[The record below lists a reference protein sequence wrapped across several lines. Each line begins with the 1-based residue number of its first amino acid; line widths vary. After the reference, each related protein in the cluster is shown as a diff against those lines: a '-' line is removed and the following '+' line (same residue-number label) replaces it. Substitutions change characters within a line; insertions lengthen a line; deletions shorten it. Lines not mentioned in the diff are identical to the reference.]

1 MSDLRF
7 SLLGYASGG
16 YGGTCV
22 SCGTKFVGDK
32 RAFQCLICAAVD
44 ASKRI
49 AELEAQLTEAAK
61 ALEIIQTIAAAPP
74 VYRSTLRI
82 ADQAL
87 GAISAGSE

>member
-7 SLLGYASGG
+7 SLRGYASGG

-32 RAFQCLICAAVD
+32 RAFQCLICAAVN

-49 AELEAQLTEAAK
+49 AELEAQLAD
-61 ALEIIQTIAAAPP
+61 ALYALDRISDSDVSTSTGHLRDIANEVIHNTP
-74 VYRSTLRI
+74 VPE
-82 ADQAL
+82 
-87 GAISAGSE
+87 GE